1 MMCYMGLLAYLLC
14 SAGLLTI
21 REVPAGT
28 RLEVRLTSTVG
39 TYASKAGSPVSAVLI
54 APVRVGGELLLPAG
68 SVLTGTVKS
77 VRRVGLGVV
86 HETAAMALEFTEI
99 VLPDDETLPLGARV
113 VAVDNG
119 RERVE
124 KSGEIGGMRM
134 TSSVAYRVSGYI
146 RMAMMMDIHA
156 ELAVWAIKTLVIQ
169 VPEPE
174 IYFKPGTEL
183 SLTLTEPLPARAQ
196 HEPEDAPRRL
206 AESERDALDQILAM
220 MPNRTTRPSNG
231 KPSDL
236 VNLMFVGTRE
246 QIKAAF
252 LAAGWSEAAPCNMRS
267 RLKGVRAF
275 VEGRGSESFPMT
287 HLLLNDEEAD
297 MSWQKGLND
306 MSKRH
311 HVRIWKQPQTWNGQ
325 EVWAAAAT
333 RDIDFA
339 YMHHGSA
346 MTHRIDPN
354 IDQERDKIAYD
365 LAYTS
370 YVETLDWAERSSLP
384 GVARNGTGD
393 LMSTDKR
400 MAVIRLRD
408 CDFPRLSTDS
418 EEMDS
423 LPVHGR
429 MGQRFLR
436 REILSM
442 RNDIVR
448 NNVYWRGYEGVRWIV
463 TSVRKRNRP
472 PEVADVAPNP
482 SFTRFVSLR

>member
-1 MMCYMGLLAYLLC
+1 MGLLAYLLC

-28 RLEVRLTSTVG
+28 RLEIRLTSTIG

-54 APVRVGGELLLPAG
+54 APVHVGGELLLPAG

-77 VRRVGLGVV
+77 VRRVGLGIV
-86 HETAAMALEFTEI
+86 HETAAMSLEFNEI
-99 VLPDDETLPLGARV
+99 ILPDDETLALASKV
-113 VAVDNG
+113 IAVDNG

-124 KSGEIGGMRM
+124 KNGEIGGMRM

-146 RMAMMMDIHA
+146 RMALMLNIHA
-156 ELAVWAIKTLVIQ
+156 ELAAWAIKTLVVQ

-183 SLTLTEPLPARAQ
+183 SLTLKEPLPARAQ
-196 HEPEDAPRRL
+196 REPEDAPKRL
-206 AESERDALDQILAM
+206 GEDERMSLHEILAS
-220 MPNRTTRPSNG
+220 MPSRTTSASKG

-236 VNLMFVGTRE
+236 VNLMLVGSRE
-246 QIKAAF
+246 QITEAF
-252 LAAGWSEAAPCNMRS
+252 KAAGWSEAAACNMHS
-267 RLKGVRAF
+267 RLAGVRAF
-275 VEGRGSESFPMT
+275 VEGRGSASFPMSS
-287 HLLLNDEEAD
+287 LLLNDEEAD
-297 MSWQKGLND
+297 MSWQKGFND

-311 HVRIWKQPQTWNGQ
+311 HIRIWKQPQMWDGQ

-346 MTHRIDPN
+346 MTHRIDGN

-365 LAYTS
+365 LAFTS
-370 YVETLDWAERSSLP
+370 YVETLDWADRDNVP
-384 GVARNGTGD
+384 AVTRNGTGD
-393 LMSTDKR
+393 LMNTDKR
-400 MAVIRLRD
+400 LAVLRLRD
-408 CDFPRLSTDS
+408 TDSPRLSTDT

-423 LPVHGR
+423 IPVHGR
-429 MGQRFLR
+429 VGQRFVR

-448 NNVYWRGYEGVRWIV
+448 NNMYWRGYEGVRWIV
-463 TSVRKRNRP
+463 TNVRKRNRA
-472 PEVADVAPNP
+472 PELADVAPKAP
-482 SFTRFVSLR
+482 FTRFVSLR

>member
-1 MMCYMGLLAYLLC
+1 MWYMGLLAYLLC

-28 RLEVRLTSTVG
+28 RLEIRLTSTVG
-39 TYASKAGSPVSAVLI
+39 SYASKAGSPVSAVLI
-54 APVRVGGELLLPAG
+54 APVHVGGELLLPAG
-68 SVLTGTVKS
+68 SILTGTVKS

-86 HETAAMALEFTEI
+86 HETSGMSLDFTEI
-99 VLPDDETLPLGARV
+99 ILPDDETLPLAARV

-124 KSGEIGGMRM
+124 KNGEIGGMRM

-146 RMAMMMDIHA
+146 RMALMLNIHA
-156 ELAVWAIKTLVIQ
+156 ELAAWAIKTLIVQ

-174 IYFKPGTEL
+174 IYFKPGVEL
-183 SLTLTEPLPARAQ
+183 SLTLKEPLPARAQ
-196 HEPEDAPRRL
+196 REPEDAPRRL
-206 AESERDALDQILAM
+206 SESERDSLDEILAA
-220 MPNRTTRPSNG
+220 MPSRTTSPSNG
-231 KPSDL
+231 RPSDL
-236 VNLMFVGTRE
+236 VNLMLVGSRD
-246 QIKAAF
+246 QITTAF
-252 LAAGWSEAAPCNMRS
+252 QAAGWVEAEPCNMHS
-267 RLKGVRAF
+267 RIQGIRAF
-275 VEGRGSESFPMT
+275 VEGRSSGSFPMSA
-287 HLLLNDEEAD
+287 LLLNDAEAD

-311 HVRIWKQPQTWNGQ
+311 HVRLWKQPQMWDGQ

-339 YMHHGSA
+339 YMHHGAA
-346 MTHRIDPN
+346 MTHRIDGN

-370 YVETLDWAERSSLP
+370 YVDVLDWEERSGIP
-384 GVARNGTGD
+384 GVTRNGTGD
-393 LMSTDKR
+393 LMNTDKKIA
-400 MAVIRLRD
+400 MLLLLD
-408 CDFPRLSTDS
+408 TETPRLSTDTQ
-418 EEMDS
+418 EIDS
-423 LPVHGR
+423 IPVHGK
-429 MGQRFLR
+429 MGQRFIR

-448 NNVYWRGYEGVRWIV
+448 NNVYWRGYEGVRWVV
-463 TSVRKRNRP
+463 TNIRKRNRA

-482 SFTRFVSLR
+482 AFTKFVSLR

>member
-28 RLEVRLTSTVG
+28 HLEIRLTSTVG

-68 SVLTGTVKS
+68 SFLTGTVKS
-77 VRRVGLGVV
+77 VRRVGLGIV
-86 HETAAMALEFTEI
+86 HETAAMSIEFDEI
-99 VLPDDETLPLGARV
+99 ILPDDETLPLSARV
-113 VAVDNG
+113 LAVDNG

-124 KSGEIGGMRM
+124 KNGEIGGMRM

-146 RMAMMMDIHA
+146 RMALMMDIHA
-156 ELAVWAIKTLVIQ
+156 ELAAWAIKTLVVQ

-174 IYFKPGTEL
+174 IYFKPGVEL

-196 HEPEDAPRRL
+196 HEPADAPRRL
-206 AESERDALDQILAM
+206 AESERDALDEVLATL
-220 MPNRTTRPSNG
+220 PNRTTDPGNHR
-231 KPSDL
+231 PSDL
-236 VNLMFVGTRE
+236 VNLMFVGSRE
-246 QIKAAF
+246 QIEAAF
-252 LAAGWSEAAPCNMRS
+252 RAAGWSETAPS
-267 RLKGVRAF
+267 TLHTRLKGVRAF

-287 HLLLNDEEAD
+287 ALLLNDEEAD

-311 HVRIWKQPQTWNGQ
+311 HVRIWKQAGTWDGQ
-325 EVWAAAAT
+325 EVWVGAAT

-339 YMHHGSA
+339 YMHHGA
-346 MTHRIDPN
+346 LMTHRIDGN

-370 YVETLDWAERSSLP
+370 YVDVLDWTERSGLP
-384 GVARNGTGD
+384 SASRNGTGD
-393 LMSTDKR
+393 LMNTDKKL
-400 MAVIRLRD
+400 AVIRLRD
-408 CDFPRLSTDS
+408 CETPRLSTDTQ
-418 EEMDS
+418 EMDS

-429 MGQRFLR
+429 MGQRFVR

-442 RNDIVR
+442 RNDVVR
-448 NNVYWRGYEGVRWIV
+448 NNIYWRGYEGVRWIV

>member
-1 MMCYMGLLAYLLC
+1 MCYMGLLAYLLC

-39 TYASKAGSPVSAVLI
+39 SYASKAGSPVTAVLI

-68 SVLTGTVKS
+68 SILTGTVKS

-86 HETAAMALEFTEI
+86 HETAAMSLEFTEI
-99 VLPDDETLPLGARV
+99 FLPDDETLPLSARV
-113 VAVDNG
+113 IAVDNG

-124 KSGEIGGMRM
+124 KNGEIGGMRM

-146 RMAMMMDIHA
+146 RMALMMDIHA
-156 ELAVWAIKTLVIQ
+156 ELAIWAIKTLVIQ

-174 IYFKPGTEL
+174 IYFKPGVEL

-206 AESERDALDQILAM
+206 AESERDSLDQILAT

-231 KPSDL
+231 RPSDM

-246 QIKAAF
+246 QIAAAF
-252 LAAGWSEAAPCNMRS
+252 LAAGWSEAAPSNMHS

-287 HLLLNDEEAD
+287 ALLLNDQEAD

-311 HVRIWKQPQTWNGQ
+311 HVRIWKQAQTWDGQ

-346 MTHRIDPN
+346 MTHRIDGN

-365 LAYTS
+365 LAFTS
-370 YVETLDWAERSSLP
+370 YVDELDWAERSGVP
-384 GVARNGTGD
+384 GIMRNGTGD
-393 LMSTDKR
+393 LMSTDKKL
-400 MAVIRLRD
+400 AVIRLRD
-408 CDFPRLSTDS
+408 SETPRLSTDTQ
-418 EEMDS
+418 EMDS

-429 MGQRFLR
+429 MGQRFVR

-463 TSVRKRNRP
+463 TNVRKRNRP

-482 SFTRFVSLR
+482 SFTRFLSLR

>member
-39 TYASKAGSPVSAVLI
+39 SYASKAGSPVSAVLI

-77 VRRVGLGVV
+77 VQRVGLGVV

-113 VAVDNG
+113 IAVDNG

-156 ELAVWAIKTLVIQ
+156 ELAIWAIKTLVIQ

-196 HEPEDAPRRL
+196 QEPEDAPRRL
-206 AESERDALDQILAM
+206 AESEREALDQILAGI
-220 MPNRTTRPSNG
+220 PQRTTRPSNG

-236 VNLMFVGTRE
+236 VNLMFVGTGE
-246 QIKAAF
+246 QLKAAF

-267 RLKGVRAF
+267 RLKGIRAF
-275 VEGRGSESFPMT
+275 AEGRTNESFPMT
-287 HLLLNDEEAD
+287 ALLLNDEEAD

-325 EVWAAAAT
+325 EVWAGAAT

-339 YMHHGSA
+339 YLHNGSA
-346 MTHRIDPN
+346 MTHRIDGN

-384 GVARNGTGD
+384 SVTRNGTGE

-429 MGQRFLR
+429 MGQRFVR

-463 TSVRKRNRP
+463 TAVRKRNRP

>member
-1 MMCYMGLLAYLLC
+1 MCYMGLLAYLLC

-39 TYASKAGSPVSAVLI
+39 SYASKAGSPVTAVLI

-68 SVLTGTVKS
+68 SILTGTVKS

-86 HETAAMALEFTEI
+86 HETAAMSLEFTEI
-99 VLPDDETLPLGARV
+99 FLPDDETLPLAARV
-113 VAVDNG
+113 IAVDNG

-124 KSGEIGGMRM
+124 KNGEIGGMRM

-146 RMAMMMDIHA
+146 RMALMMDIHA
-156 ELAVWAIKTLVIQ
+156 ELAIWAIKTLVIQ

-174 IYFKPGTEL
+174 IYFKPGVEL

-206 AESERDALDQILAM
+206 AESERDSLDQILAT

-231 KPSDL
+231 RPSDM

-246 QIKAAF
+246 QIAAAF
-252 LAAGWSEAAPCNMRS
+252 LAAGWSEAAPSNMHS

-287 HLLLNDEEAD
+287 ALLLNDQEAD

-311 HVRIWKQPQTWNGQ
+311 HVRIWKQAQTWDGQ

-346 MTHRIDPN
+346 MTHRIDEN

-365 LAYTS
+365 LAFTS
-370 YVETLDWAERSSLP
+370 YVDELDWAERSGVP
-384 GVARNGTGD
+384 GIMRNGTGD
-393 LMSTDKR
+393 LMSTDKKL
-400 MAVIRLRD
+400 AVIRLRD
-408 CDFPRLSTDS
+408 SETPRLSTDTQ
-418 EEMDS
+418 EMDS

-429 MGQRFLR
+429 MGQRFVR

-463 TSVRKRNRP
+463 TNVRKRNRP